1 MQIEQRGGAFVWV
14 SDFIPDGAAA
24 IVQPLMDAGCQAL
37 QRKLP
42 RLAAATQGASGSR
55 V

>member
-1 MQIEQRGGAFVWV
+1 VWV

-24 IVQPLMDAGCQAL
+24 MVQPLVDAGCQAL
-37 QRKLP
+37 QRNLP
-42 RLAAATQGASGSR
+42 RLAAGATQGASGKR